1 MSTFIIVVMNID
13 RKKRARKN
21 YIFRRR
27 EYLLGTPIEEGL
39 YHIGIVVVSILF
51 DVYSN

>member
-1 MSTFIIVVMNID
+1 MNMDI
-13 RKKRARKN
+13 KKLARKN
-21 YIFRRR
+21 YILGHR